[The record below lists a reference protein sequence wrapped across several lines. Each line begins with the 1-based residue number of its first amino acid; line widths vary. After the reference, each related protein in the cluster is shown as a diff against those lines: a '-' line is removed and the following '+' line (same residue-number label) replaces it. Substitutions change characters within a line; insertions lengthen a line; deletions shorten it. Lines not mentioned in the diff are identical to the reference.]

1 MTEQVKNRL
10 FTTFTNLKIEDAIED
25 PLSNNNHI
33 DDCEAAD
40 ETITTDSEEYLSE
53 PLRYQRFNLSTSTNM
68 SNETLKE
75 IDISENDR
83 FFSCNGN
90 IDTGNIQV
98 PIVGYEIMEE
108 RARFTVFKLR
118 VENKSTGDCWYV
130 FRRYT
135 DFVRLCNR
143 LKHTH
148 SKIIQHLPRK
158 RWLGNNFDPLFLE
171 DRVSKLQTLVN
182 YMLSDTELVNSHELQ
197 EFFCLTDPPMY
208 SETSEES
215 RAMFEG
221 LEETIYHLKQQI
233 LEKEQTIDHL
243 HDSLRQKSIETDNL
257 RKLIKNP
264 LICDKCQ
271 NEINVENN
279 DQ

>member
-1 MTEQVKNRL
+1 MTEHVKNRL

-25 PLSNNNHI
+25 PLTNNIGI
-33 DDCEAAD
+33 DDCEAA
-40 ETITTDSEEYLSE
+40 EESITSDSEEYLSE
-53 PLRYQRFNLSTSTNM
+53 PLRYQRFNISTSTM

-83 FFSCNGN
+83 YFSCNGN
-90 IDTGNIQV
+90 IDVSNIQV

-118 VENKSTGDCWYV
+118 VENKSSGDCWYV

-148 SKIIQHLPRK
+148 PKIIQHLPRK

-182 YMLSDTELVNSHELQ
+182 YMLSDTELVNAHELQ

-208 SETSEES
+208 TESSEES
-215 RAMFEG
+215 RAIFEG

-233 LEKEQTIDHL
+233 LEREQTIDHL
-243 HDSLRQKSIETDNL
+243 HDSLRQKAIETENL

-264 LICDKCQ
+264 LICNKCQ
-271 NEINVENN
+271 NDINSGDN